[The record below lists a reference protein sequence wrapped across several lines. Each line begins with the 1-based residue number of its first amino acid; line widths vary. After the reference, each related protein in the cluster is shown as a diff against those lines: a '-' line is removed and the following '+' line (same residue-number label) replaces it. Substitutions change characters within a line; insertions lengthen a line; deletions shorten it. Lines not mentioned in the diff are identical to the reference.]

1 MVNFPDSGFYFLHGF
16 YFIFDGVTVKTSN
29 WTVLRDE
36 F

>member
-1 MVNFPDSGFYFLHGF
+1 MVNFPDSGLYLLHGF
-16 YFIFDGVTVKTSN
+16 DFIFDSVTLKTSN